1 MLKFLGL
8 CQALVCV
15 VSLGLAMPAM
25 VHAAPERTAGARTD
39 VKSKSKVQAEKSA
52 KRKLDDAA
60 VRKPARQSEVR
71 TAQRSAKERQAAAV
85 SRPNAKPVRKEKL
98 AQRAGARPAQ
108 AAKEP
113 RRAATSKHATRNIL
127 APQEVTRPARVERVA
142 VVRAAAVSASALPA
156 FAPMSVSADIVPR
169 APAMSMASDSRVQ
182 RASFGRLYGLHETR
196 DPLELQSSVA
206 LVVDQDTNEVVFAKN
221 SDAVLPI
228 ASLTKLMTALVV
240 TEANLSLDEQITI
253 TSEDVDTL
261 KFSSSRLPVGTTL
274 SRGELLHLALMSS
287 ENRAAH
293 ALGRTYP
300 GGVRAFISAMNAK
313 ARLIGMQDSRF
324 ADPTGLSSHNQS
336 SARDL
341 SMLARVAYQ
350 NPLIRDLSVS
360 PEYAVVIGQRHL
372 QYRNTNSLVR
382 RTDWDIGLQKTGYI
396 VEAGRC
402 LVMQAR
408 MAGRKFIMV
417 FLDSDGKQARLS
429 DAERIRRWLEM
440 AAEEGSLGVYLPRAK
455 VTS

>member
-1 MLKFLGL
+1 MLKFLGW
-8 CQALVCV
+8 CQALVCA
-15 VSLGLAMPAM
+15 VSLGVALPAS
-25 VHAAPERTAGARTD
+25 VQAAPERSSGARAE
-39 VKSKSKVQAEKSA
+39 SKAKVSKAKADKSA
-52 KRKLDDAA
+52 KKKVDKKAT
-60 VRKPARQSEVR
+60 RQAEAGKKV
-71 TAQRSAKERQAAAV
+71 RSAKERREAARNSKA
-85 SRPNAKPVRKEKL
+85 SRTEKL
-98 AQRAGARPAQ
+98 AKR
-108 AAKEP
+108 
-113 RRAATSKHATRNIL
+113 ATSRAESRASKQRESRREAASKRSSRNIL
-127 APQEVTRPARVERVA
+127 VAQSPARSARVERAA
-142 VVRAAAVSASALPA
+142 VVTTAAAAGAAALPA

-182 RASFGRLYGLHETR
+182 RASFGRLYGLHETS

-240 TEANLSLDEQITI
+240 TEANLSLDERITI
-253 TSEDVDTL
+253 TSDDVDTL
-261 KFSSSRLPVGTTL
+261 KYSSSRLPVGTTL
-274 SRGELLHLALMSS
+274 TRGELLHLALMSS

-300 GGVRAFISAMNAK
+300 GGLNAFVSAMNAK
-313 ARLIGMQDSRF
+313 ARLLGMHDSRF

-350 NPLIRDLSVS
+350 NSLIRDLSVS
-360 PEYAVVIGQRHL
+360 PEHAVLIGQRHL

-382 RTDWDIGLQKTGYI
+382 RSDWDIGLQKTGYI

-417 FLDSDGKQARLS
+417 FLDSAGKQARLS

-455 VTS
+455 ITS